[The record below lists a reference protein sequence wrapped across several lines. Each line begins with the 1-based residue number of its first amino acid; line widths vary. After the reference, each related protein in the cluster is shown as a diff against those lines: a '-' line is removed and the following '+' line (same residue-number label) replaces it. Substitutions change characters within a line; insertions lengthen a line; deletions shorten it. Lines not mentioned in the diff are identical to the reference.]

1 MQNPRQLRNSTFGL
15 SLGAALVALAAA
27 FVLIVVMPQPAQAQ
41 TFTVIHNF
49 SGGEDGASPYAGV
62 TLDGAGN
69 VYGTAN
75 SGGIGYGT
83 VYKLKNRVWTLDPL
97 YEFTGGS
104 DGANPEARVIFGPNG
119 TLYGTTVTGGVF
131 NLRPYPTV
139 CKTALCPWMETELY
153 YFQGGSSDGFDPEYG
168 DLKFDGLHNIYGTT
182 FYGGNINYNNGYGA
196 GVVYK
201 LAPSGGGYEE
211 SVLYAFSVSDGEFP
225 INGVIFD
232 GSGNIYGT
240 TYQGGLS
247 NSGTVFELMPVR
259 GGWTDC
265 TLNNFRNGTDGGYL
279 YAGVIFDPSGTN
291 LYGATSNGG
300 TGEGGT
306 VFELTPIGNCSWTLN
321 TLYSFTETTAP
332 QCGPRGSLVL
342 DGAGNL
348 YGTTYCDGA
357 HGFGNIFKLTPQG
370 SYTSLYDFTG
380 GSDGGNP
387 ISNAVL
393 DSSGNLYGTA
403 STGGTQ
409 NVGVVWEITPPPAD
423 RHLVRP

>member
-1 MQNPRQLRNSTFGL
+1 MEQPMK
-15 SLGAALVALAAA
+15 AASV
-27 FVLIVVMPQPAQAQ
+27 
-41 TFTVIHNF
+41 
-49 SGGEDGASPYAGV
+49 
-62 TLDGAGN
+62 
-69 VYGTAN
+69 TAN
-75 SGGIGYGT
+75 
-83 VYKLKNRVWTLDPL
+83 P
-97 YEFTGGS
+97 
-104 DGANPEARVIFGPNG
+104 AARVIFGTNG
-119 TLYGTTVTGGVF
+119 TLYGTTVEGGTSGEGTVF
-131 NLRPYPTV
+131 NLRPFPTV
-139 CKTALCPWMETELY
+139 CKTSICPWMETVLY
-153 YFQGGSSDGFDPEYG
+153 NFTGGADGAYPGFG
-168 DLKFDGLHNIYGTT
+168 DLLLDPAGNIYNTT
-182 FYGGNINYNNGYGA
+182 FAGGNGNG
-196 GVVYK
+196 VLYK
-201 LAPSGGGYEE
+201 LTPSGSGYTG
-211 SVLYAFSVSDGEFP
+211 SVLYSFSGPDGNGP
-225 INGVIFD
+225 SSGVISD
-232 GSGNIYGT
+232 IAGNLYGT
-240 TYQGGLS
+240 TYGGGS
-247 NSGTVFELMPVR
+247 NNTGTVYQLMPT
-259 GGWTDC
+259 GGSGYIESC
-265 TLNNFRNGTDGGYL
+265 LYSFRDGTDGGYL